1 MPVLVNGKYPVR
13 VFTNKEDI
21 MEALDILIKD
31 IKYTNEQTGKTF
43 NVSSS
48 AFAYIPQFTC
58 PNHFLDQKM
67 QNDIN
72 RFVFSKEYKI
82 PPYEGSYG
90 SYPRKWIEK
99 CNKISE
105 SLEIIK
111 QRAQDKAN
119 RSK

>member
-1 MPVLVNGKYPVR
+1 MVKGKYPIR
-13 VFTNKEDI
+13 AFANKKDI
-21 MEALDILIKD
+21 MEVLDILIED
-31 IKYTNEQTGKTF
+31 IKYNNEQTGKTF
-43 NVSSS
+43 NISSS
-48 AFAYIPQFTC
+48 VFAYIPHFAC
-58 PNHFLDQKM
+58 LNNFLDQKM